1 MSAII
6 FISRQLSLTKKIFL
20 GIIMMLQ
27 LHSAFADNENYD
39 GQDVS
44 GKDFS
49 GKSHKN
55 SSWVSSTASG
65 TIFSTSEN
73 ATSYSN
79 SDFTSAYLKNAN
91 FTDAILSNT
100 DFTDAIVEGAN
111 FNYSSPI
118 TSDSKLNTEQLY
130 STASYKN
137 KNLTGCGFA
146 NIDLTK
152 CNFTGINLTNVV
164 FTATRLAGCDFTDAI
179 IEGASFRNTVSN
191 GFNQEQLYSTASYKN
206 KNLRG
211 VSFARNDLLRLNG
224 NPSAWDFSGQD
235 LTNADFSYSLITG
248 ANYSNVF
255 RPVILTDAIIEG
267 ADFSNLQTYEA
278 YAGLKYGI
286 TSSQLY
292 STASY
297 KNKNLTGIKFGDNY
311 MVGFDFT
318 GQNMTNVSFW
328 GAELNNADFTNA
340 NLTNVDFRFSD
351 ISNANFD
358 NAIIEGAYLSDI
370 RTNQLYSTASYKE
383 KNLKGVT
390 FSAYSYGGW
399 LAGAD
404 FAGQNL
410 MNADFTD
417 QNLNNTDFTK
427 ADLRGGTMK
436 SNYVITKNTIMGD
449 GRIKDFSMVS
459 SDDSFSIRKYTP
471 AAEGG
476 EMISAKIGEDATI
489 SGGAELAL
497 ENGAE
502 LEVIDAASFSV
513 ANGSSIIINTDAD
526 SSTKVLIASD
536 STLAFETGSI
546 LSVNI
551 ECDEAEYEALQVS
564 IMDFEDGACITGLDA
579 LVKGETIL
587 LSVNDSEWLGDWDYS
602 IENNQMLISIIP
614 EPATVAAILGALALT
629 FVIRYK
635 KGHRKNEI

>member
-118 TSDSKLNTEQLY
+118 TSGSKLNTEQLY

-179 IEGASFRNTVSN
+179 IEGASFAATESK
-191 GFNQEQLYSTASYKN
+191 GFDQE
-206 KNLRG
+206 
-211 VSFARNDLLRLNG
+211 
-224 NPSAWDFSGQD
+224 
-235 LTNADFSYSLITG
+235 
-248 ANYSNVF
+248 
-255 RPVILTDAIIEG
+255 
-267 ADFSNLQTYEA
+267 
-278 YAGLKYGI
+278 
-286 TSSQLY
+286 QLY

-297 KNKNLTGIKFGDNY
+297 KNKNLTGIKFGHNY

-328 GAELNNADFTNA
+328 GAELNNVDFTNA
-340 NLTNVDFRFSD
+340 NLTNVNFKNAD
-351 ISNANFD
+351 INDADFD
-358 NAIIEGAYLSDI
+358 NAIIEGAYFTDI
-370 RTNQLYSTASYKE
+370 TTKQLYRTASYKE

-390 FSAYSYGGW
+390 FSVC
-399 LAGAD
+399 LDGAD
-404 FAGQNL
+404 FTGQNL
-410 MNADFTD
+410 MNANFVSLTLTD
-417 QNLNNTDFTK
+417 ADFTK

-502 LEVIDAASFSV
+502 LEVIDAASLSV
-513 ANGSSIIINTDAD
+513 ANGSSIIINTDTD

-536 STLAFETGSI
+536 AALEFEAGSI

-564 IMDFEDGACITGLDA
+564 IMDFEDGACITGLNA

>member
-79 SDFTSAYLKNAN
+79 SDFTGAYLKNAN
-91 FTDAILSNT
+91 FKDAILSNT

-118 TSDSKLNTEQLY
+118 TSGNKLNTEQLY

-179 IEGASFRNTVSN
+179 IEGASFAATTEK

-211 VSFARNDLLRLNG
+211 VSFASNDLLRLNG
-224 NPSAWDFSGQD
+224 NPSAWDFTGQD
-235 LTNADFSYSLITG
+235 LTNANFYHSLISGGSYS
-248 ANYSNVF
+248 NFF

-267 ADFSNLQTYEA
+267 ADFTYLQTYEA
-278 YAGLKYGI
+278 KYGI
-286 TSSQLY
+286 TPSQLY

-297 KNKNLTGIKFGDNY
+297 KNKNLTGIKFNDNY

-358 NAIIEGAYLSDI
+358 NAIIEGANVTDI
-370 RTNQLYSTASYKE
+370 TTKQLYSTASYKE

-390 FSAYSYGGW
+390 FSVYSYAGW

-410 MNADFTD
+410 MNADFTG
-417 QNLNNTDFTK
+417 QSLNNTDFTK
-427 ADLRGGTMK
+427 ADLRGGSMK

-502 LEVIDAASFSV
+502 LEVVDAASFSV

-536 STLAFETGSI
+536 ATLAFETGSI

-587 LSVNDSEWLGDWDYS
+587 LSVND
-602 IENNQMLISIIP
+602 
-614 EPATVAAILGALALT
+614 
-629 FVIRYK
+629 
-635 KGHRKNEI
+635 

>member
-55 SSWVSSTASG
+55 SSWVSSTALG

-79 SDFTSAYLKNAN
+79 SDFTGAYLKNAN
-91 FTDAILSNT
+91 FKDAILSNT

-118 TSDSKLNTEQLY
+118 ISGNKLNTEQLY

-224 NPSAWDFSGQD
+224 NPSAWDFTGQD

-297 KNKNLTGIKFGDNY
+297 KNKNLTGIKFGGNY

-502 LEVIDAASFSV
+502 LEVIDAASLSV
-513 ANGSSIIINTDAD
+513 ANGSSIIINTDTD

-536 STLAFETGSI
+536 AALEFEAGSI

-564 IMDFEDGACITGLDA
+564 IMDFEDGACITGLNA

>member
-1 MSAII
+1 
-6 FISRQLSLTKKIFL
+6 
-20 GIIMMLQ
+20 
-27 LHSAFADNENYD
+27 
-39 GQDVS
+39 
-44 GKDFS
+44 
-49 GKSHKN
+49 
-55 SSWVSSTASG
+55 
-65 TIFSTSEN
+65 
-73 ATSYSN
+73 
-79 SDFTSAYLKNAN
+79 
-91 FTDAILSNT
+91 
-100 DFTDAIVEGAN
+100 
-111 FNYSSPI
+111 
-118 TSDSKLNTEQLY
+118 
-130 STASYKN
+130 
-137 KNLTGCGFA
+137 
-146 NIDLTK
+146 
-152 CNFTGINLTNVV
+152 
-164 FTATRLAGCDFTDAI
+164 
-179 IEGASFRNTVSN
+179 
-191 GFNQEQLYSTASYKN
+191 
-206 KNLRG
+206 
-211 VSFARNDLLRLNG
+211 
-224 NPSAWDFSGQD
+224 
-235 LTNADFSYSLITG
+235 
-248 ANYSNVF
+248 
-255 RPVILTDAIIEG
+255 
-267 ADFSNLQTYEA
+267 
-278 YAGLKYGI
+278 
-286 TSSQLY
+286 
-292 STASY
+292 
-297 KNKNLTGIKFGDNY
+297 

>member
-55 SSWVSSTASG
+55 SSWVSSTALG

-79 SDFTSAYLKNAN
+79 SDFTGAYLKNAN
-91 FTDAILSNT
+91 FKDAILSNT

-118 TSDSKLNTEQLY
+118 ISGNKLNTEQLY

-224 NPSAWDFSGQD
+224 NPSAWDFTGQD

-278 YAGLKYGI
+278 YASLKYGI

-297 KNKNLTGIKFGDNY
+297 KNKNLTGIKFGGNY

-502 LEVIDAASFSV
+502 LEVIDAASLSV
-513 ANGSSIIINTDAD
+513 ANGSSIIINTDTD

-536 STLAFETGSI
+536 AALEFEAGSI

-564 IMDFEDGACITGLDA
+564 IMDFEDGACITGLNA

>member
-55 SSWVSSTASG
+55 SSWVSSTALG

-79 SDFTSAYLKNAN
+79 SDFTGAYLKNAN

-118 TSDSKLNTEQLY
+118 TSGNKLNTEQLY

-224 NPSAWDFSGQD
+224 NPSAWDFTGQD

-318 GQNMTNVSFW
+318 GQNMTNVSFL

-410 MNADFTD
+410 MNADFTG
-417 QNLNNTDFTK
+417 QSLNNTDFTK

-436 SNYVITKNTIMGD
+436 SNYVVTKNTIMGD

-536 STLAFETGSI
+536 ATLAFETGSI

-614 EPATVAAILGALALT
+614 EPATVAAILGAIALT

>member
-79 SDFTSAYLKNAN
+79 SDFTGAYLKNAN
-91 FTDAILSNT
+91 FKDAILSNT

-118 TSDSKLNTEQLY
+118 TSGSKLNTEQLY

-179 IEGASFRNTVSN
+179 IEGASFAATESK
-191 GFNQEQLYSTASYKN
+191 GFDQEQLYSTASYKN

-211 VSFARNDLLRLNG
+211 VSFGNNDLFHISYKNLFGWN
-224 NPSAWDFSGQD
+224 FTGQD
-235 LTNADFSYSLITG
+235 LTNADFSYSLISG
-248 ANYSNVF
+248 IFHSNST
-255 RPVILTDAIIEG
+255 RSIILTDAIIEG
-267 ADFSNLQTYEA
+267 ANFEGLQTD
-278 YAGLKYGI
+278 GDSKYGI
-286 TSSQLY
+286 SAEQLY

-390 FSAYSYGGW
+390 FSDYIY
-399 LAGAD
+399 LDGAD
-404 FAGQNL
+404 FTGQNL
-410 MNADFTD
+410 MNANFVSLTLTD
-417 QNLNNTDFTK
+417 TDFTK

-476 EMISAKIGEDATI
+476 EMISAKISEAAAI
-489 SGGAELAL
+489 SGGAALTL

-502 LEVIDAASFSV
+502 LEVLNAADLTV
-513 ANGSSIIINTDAD
+513 ENGSSIIINTDAD
-526 SSTKVLIASD
+526 SSTSFKVNSGGG
-536 STLAFETGSI
+536 LAFENGAILEINVVSDLSAQDILQIEIMEFAENASI
-546 LSVNI
+546 
-551 ECDEAEYEALQVS
+551 A
-564 IMDFEDGACITGLDA
+564 GLDA

-587 LSVNDSEWLGDWDYS
+587 LNVNGSEWLGEWDYAL
-602 IENNQMLISIIP
+602 ENNQMLITVSVP
-614 EPATVAAILGALALT
+614 EPAVCAAAIGALALGLALK
-629 FVIRYK
+629 FRNYK
-635 KGHRKNEI
+635 N

>member
-27 LHSAFADNENYD
+27 LHSALADNENYD

-79 SDFTSAYLKNAN
+79 SDFTGAYLKNAN

-111 FNYSSPI
+111 FNYSG
-118 TSDSKLNTEQLY
+118 LNTEQLY

-146 NIDLTK
+146 NININLTK

-179 IEGASFRNTVSN
+179 IEGASFAATESK
-191 GFNQEQLYSTASYKN
+191 GFDQEQLYSTASYKN

-211 VSFARNDLLRLNG
+211 VSFGNNDLFHISYKNLFGWN
-224 NPSAWDFSGQD
+224 FTGQD
-235 LTNADFSYSLITG
+235 LTNADFSYSLISG
-248 ANYSNVF
+248 IFHSNST
-255 RPVILTDAIIEG
+255 RSIILTDAIIEG
-267 ADFSNLQTYEA
+267 ANFEGLQTD
-278 YAGLKYGI
+278 GDSKYGI
-286 TSSQLY
+286 SAEQLY

-297 KNKNLTGIKFGDNY
+297 KNKNLTGVKFGHNY

-328 GAELNNADFTNA
+328 GTELNNVDFTNA
-340 NLTNVDFRFSD
+340 NLTNVDFKFSD
-351 ISNANFD
+351 INDADFD
-358 NAIIEGAYLSDI
+358 NAIIEGAYFTDI
-370 RTNQLYSTASYKE
+370 TTKQLYRTASYKE

-390 FSAYSYGGW
+390 FSVYKDRNC
-399 LAGAD
+399 LDGAD
-404 FAGQNL
+404 FTGQNL
-410 MNADFTD
+410 MNANFVSLTLTD
-417 QNLNNTDFTK
+417 ADFTK

-476 EMISAKIGEDATI
+476 EMISAKISEAAAI
-489 SGGAELAL
+489 SGGAALTL

-502 LEVIDAASFSV
+502 LEVLNAADLTV
-513 ANGSSIIINTDAD
+513 ENGSSIIINTDAD
-526 SSTKVLIASD
+526 SSTSFKVNSGGG
-536 STLAFETGSI
+536 LAFENGAILEINVVSDLSAQDILQIEIMEFAENASI
-546 LSVNI
+546 
-551 ECDEAEYEALQVS
+551 A
-564 IMDFEDGACITGLDA
+564 GLDA

-587 LSVNDSEWLGDWDYS
+587 LNVNGSEWLGEWDYAL
-602 IENNQMLISIIP
+602 ENNQMLITVSVP
-614 EPATVAAILGALALT
+614 EPAVCAAAIGALALGLALK
-629 FVIRYK
+629 FRNYK
-635 KGHRKNEI
+635 N

>member
-79 SDFTSAYLKNAN
+79 SDFTGAYLKNAN

-118 TSDSKLNTEQLY
+118 TSGNKLNTEQLY

-224 NPSAWDFSGQD
+224 NPSAWDFTGQD

-410 MNADFTD
+410 MNADFTG
-417 QNLNNTDFTK
+417 QSLNNTDFTK

-536 STLAFETGSI
+536 ATLAFETGSI

-587 LSVNDSEWLGDWDYS
+587 LTVNDSEWLGDWDYS

-614 EPATVAAILGALALT
+614 EPATVAAILGAIALT

>member
-79 SDFTSAYLKNAN
+79 SDFTGAYLKNAN
-91 FTDAILSNT
+91 FKDAILSNT

-179 IEGASFRNTVSN
+179 IEGASFAATETK
-191 GFNQEQLYSTASYKN
+191 GFNQKQLYSTASYKN

-211 VSFARNDLLRLNG
+211 VSFASNDLLRLNG
-224 NPSAWDFSGQD
+224 NPSAWDFTGQD

-248 ANYSNVF
+248 AIYSNVF

-278 YAGLKYGI
+278 YAGVKYGI

-318 GQNMTNVSFW
+318 GQNMTNVSFR
-328 GAELNNADFTNA
+328 GAELNNVDFTNA

-417 QNLNNTDFTK
+417 QSLNNTDFTK

-489 SGGAELAL
+489 SGGAALTL

-502 LEVIDAASFSV
+502 LEVLNAADLTV
-513 ANGSSIIINTDAD
+513 ENGSSIIINTDAD
-526 SSTKVLIASD
+526 SSTSFKVNSGGG
-536 STLAFETGSI
+536 LAFENGAILEINVVSDLSAQDILQIEIMEFAENASI
-546 LSVNI
+546 
-551 ECDEAEYEALQVS
+551 A
-564 IMDFEDGACITGLDA
+564 GLDA

-587 LSVNDSEWLGDWDYS
+587 LNVNGSEWLGEWDYAL
-602 IENNQMLISIIP
+602 ENNQMLITVSVP
-614 EPATVAAILGALALT
+614 EPAVCAAAIGALALGLAL
-629 FVIRYK
+629 RY
-635 KGHRKNEI
+635 RNYKN